1 MLVIGT
7 MGFIVLFIGVMFLR
21 ESYQNRN
28 NNNSKQTKN
37 VTIGIVLI
45 IIGIIGFGA
54 YLGTS
59 MSSGS
64 SSSSKSDRWDSL
76 SKEEQQ
82 WYERN
87 YGGGKSEQYR
97 KAIDDYKKS
106 H

>member
-7 MGFIVLFIGVMFLR
+7 MGFLVLFIGVMFLR
-21 ESYQNRN
+21 ESYQKRN
-28 NNNSKQTKN
+28 DANYKKN
-37 VTIGIVLI
+37 ITIGIVLI
-45 IIGIIGFGA
+45 TVGIIAFGA
-54 YLGTS
+54 YLATS

-64 SSSSKSDRWDSL
+64 SSSSKGDRWDSL
-76 SKEEQQ
+76 SKEEKQ

-97 KAIDDYKKS
+97 KAIDDYKSS

>member
-7 MGFIVLFIGVMFLR
+7 MGFLVFIIGVMFLR
-21 ESYQNRN
+21 ESYQKRN
-28 NNNSKQTKN
+28 DADYNKKN
-37 VTIGIVLI
+37 ITIGIVLI
-45 IIGIIGFGA
+45 TVGIIAFGA

-64 SSSSKSDRWDSL
+64 GSSSKGDRWDSL
-76 SKEEQQ
+76 SKEEKQ

-97 KAIDDYKKS
+97 KAIDDYKSS